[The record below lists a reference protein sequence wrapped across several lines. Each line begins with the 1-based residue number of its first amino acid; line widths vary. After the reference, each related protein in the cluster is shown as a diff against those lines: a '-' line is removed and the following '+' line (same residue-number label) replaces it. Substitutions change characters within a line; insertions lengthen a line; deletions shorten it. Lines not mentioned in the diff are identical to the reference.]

1 MLGLQHSLINLKNN
15 WRLRSVIAIMSAVVI
30 LVGAGGAIAPQILAL
45 HPKFGVRQKFVTVIM
60 IYDHSSIEGLY
71 SRS

>member
-1 MLGLQHSLINLKNN
+1 
-15 WRLRSVIAIMSAVVI
+15 MSAVVI